1 MPLPPAERRLTVADL
16 LRIRRPTTGA
26 ASLVSSSPSTSTAP
40 PPRKKPRLPAA
51 ALTPT
56 PRSTAPFAPIPHR
69 VLLAGVL
76 SLPASGSPVACRS
89 HCLSLSD
96 SPPPASSASVCCY
109 LLDFDPD
116 AVDREIHVLAWNYL
130 PSLHHGGA
138 GVLEVVRW
146 RLAEEGTPAPG
157 SGFLKTIPLD
167 CVDAEPDSGTHGH
180 VFGVVRSVSVVFS
193 VPRAGQKSNAG
204 GGDNSVGF
212 IAEMMC
218 CACRRCRVLP
228 PESDQDH
235 KFELEKF
242 VYFVDSAS
250 WWRPV
255 LARMVGRPVSVSGL
269 KKRLVSIDRKGSYT
283 MLVSTRKTMLRWCP
297 SYPAV
302 LKLDGSP
309 GDCGGVYTGVVTGI
323 YMQRMLIE
331 LDKIVWLLIDDQ
343 HLAPSHSLR
352 VGAVIS
358 VKNGRAICL
367 KLAWTRTLLLGTC
380 IKTSITINSF
390 SLVDSKSYIKAEDK
404 GLLGKFVDSFELPAR
419 FWMLILIP
427 CFKQKFT
434 KLFSEKEILGSKNVS
449 TDARIGPHLCF

>member
-51 ALTPT
+51 APTPT

-250 WWRPV
+250 RWRPV

-352 VGAVIS
+352 VGAVVCIDLYFGS
-358 VKNGRAICL
+358 QID
-367 KLAWTRTLLLGTC
+367 LL
-380 IKTSITINSF
+380 F
-390 SLVDSKSYIKAEDK
+390 
-404 GLLGKFVDSFELPAR
+404 
-419 FWMLILIP
+419 
-427 CFKQKFT
+427 
-434 KLFSEKEILGSKNVS
+434 NVMS
-449 TDARIGPHLCF
+449 SS

>member
-1 MPLPPAERRLTVADL
+1 
-16 LRIRRPTTGA
+16 
-26 ASLVSSSPSTSTAP
+26 
-40 PPRKKPRLPAA
+40 
-51 ALTPT
+51 
-56 PRSTAPFAPIPHR
+56 
-69 VLLAGVL
+69 
-76 SLPASGSPVACRS
+76 
-89 HCLSLSD
+89 
-96 SPPPASSASVCCY
+96 
-109 LLDFDPD
+109 
-116 AVDREIHVLAWNYL
+116 
-130 PSLHHGGA
+130 
-138 GVLEVVRW
+138 
-146 RLAEEGTPAPG
+146 
-157 SGFLKTIPLD
+157 
-167 CVDAEPDSGTHGH
+167 
-180 VFGVVRSVSVVFS
+180 
-193 VPRAGQKSNAG
+193 
-204 GGDNSVGF
+204 
-212 IAEMMC
+212 
-218 CACRRCRVLP
+218 
-228 PESDQDH
+228 
-235 KFELEKF
+235 
-242 VYFVDSAS
+242 
-250 WWRPV
+250 
-255 LARMVGRPVSVSGL
+255 
-269 KKRLVSIDRKGSYT
+269 
-283 MLVSTRKTMLRWCP
+283 MLRWCP